1 VQPLR
6 PFDRGARPFDAAPAA
21 GTWAGLTCKRSCR
34 TVDLRAN
41 RFQRGNEALTLMRV
55 THPRQRRGRGGRRAL
70 LAGVTLLAL
79 LVGGAALYDRGRADR
94 LAPGIRIG
102 GVDVGGLDAEAA
114 KQLVHARAV
123 APKQRTLRVHTRAK
137 TFVLTPAQLRVRA
150 DIDQALD
157 RALADSRRGWFGGR
171 VLRDLRGGE
180 VRESIALTTRY
191 ARGVLPRLVAE
202 VAQFTDVA
210 PVDAKVEPDGDGLR
224 RVPSRPGRRIDT
236 GALHRSLE
244 RAAQNRSRPPDIHVT
259 TLAVK
264 PKVTTDELAERYPA
278 YIVVDR
284 KNHVLRFYKKL
295 EPLRTWPIAVG
306 KEGLETPAGLY
317 DVQWKETNPKWRVP
331 NSEWAG
337 DLAGRTIPP
346 GPDNP
351 IKARWL
357 AFNGGAGIHGIDPS
371 AYGSIGTDASHGCVR
386 MRIPDV
392 IALYA
397 RAPVGTPVYVA

>member
-1 VQPLR
+1 
-6 PFDRGARPFDAAPAA
+6 
-21 GTWAGLTCKRSCR
+21 
-34 TVDLRAN
+34 
-41 RFQRGNEALTLMRV
+41 
-55 THPRQRRGRGGRRAL
+55 
-70 LAGVTLLAL
+70 VTLVAL
-79 LVGGAALYDRGRADR
+79 LVGGAALYDRGRSDR

-102 GVDVGGLDAEAA
+102 GVDVGGLDAQAA
-114 KQLVHARAV
+114 KRVVHARAV

-150 DIDQALD
+150 DIDEALEQ
-157 RALADSRRGWFGGR
+157 ALADSRRGWFGAR
-171 VLRDLRGGE
+171 VLRDLRGAQ

-191 ARGVLPRLVAE
+191 ARGVLPRLVAD
-202 VAQFTDVA
+202 VAAYSYVA
-210 PVDAKVEPDGDGLR
+210 PVDATVEPDGESLR
-224 RVPSRPGRRIDT
+224 RVPSRVGRRIDT

-244 RAAQNRSRPPDIHVT
+244 RAAQNRSRPADISVT
-259 TLAVK
+259 TLAVA
-264 PKVTTDELAERYPA
+264 PKITTSDLAQRYPA

-295 EPLRTWPIAVG
+295 QPLRSWPIAVG
-306 KEGLETPAGLY
+306 RAGLETPAGLY
-317 DVQWKETNPKWRVP
+317 DIQWKETNPKWRVP
-331 NSEWAG
+331 ESDWAG
-337 DLAGRTIPP
+337 DLAGKTIPP

-351 IKARWL
+351 IKARWM

-392 IALYA
+392 ISLYA